1 MNKIAKVSLVVFLAQ
16 FALLSVIPLMSQTAA
31 TIPENNPFGPAAS
44 VFTAVQEQLGLKLES
59 AKSVG
64 IIS

>member
-31 TIPENNPFGPAAS
+31 TIPENNPFGPTAS